1 MVELG
6 SDVAHG
12 QWSELQMAQSTTWR
26 ELKAVDLVL
35 KSFASKLADHA
46 VKWFSDSRNVVR
58 IVQAGSRQPHLQDGA
73 MSIFVICWKHG
84 IRLEMA

>member
-12 QWSELQMAQSTTWR
+12 QWSELQMAQSTTRR

-35 KSFASKLADHA
+35 RSSASKLAGHA
-46 VKWFSDSRNVVR
+46 VKWFSDNQNVVR
-58 IVQAGSRQPHLQDGA
+58 NCASR
-73 MSIFVICWKHG
+73 
-84 IRLEMA
+84 